1 VKTYNIPAS
10 GDIPNKTVTDIFTV
24 DLSLEEL
31 KTIRV
36 RQKYSF
42 RDHSFDDMYQI
53 PTLEE
58 YIRVAKSADRKVG
71 IYPELKS
78 PEWVNSLDIIRDANT
93 TFEDLIVEVLHNNG
107 YREKDALCFVQ
118 SFSEESIRSLST
130 KTRLPLVML
139 YDYRPQ
145 NEQAKMK
152 NLSSICSGIGVWKN
166 NIIPVD
172 QNNNL
177 QSTTDFVTNAHNNNN
192 LKVHAYTFRNENKYL
207 AWNYSQ
213 DPYNEYQ
220 TFLNTQIDGYFTD
233 FPGSFKRFLDMTYT
247 EPASKLCVSGVPSA
261 HSSGRFYKL
270 ILSIAAFLLCVMSF
284 A

>member
-1 VKTYNIPAS
+1 MQ
-10 GDIPNKTVTDIFTV
+10 NKTVTDIFTV
-24 DLSLEEL
+24 DLTLEEL
-31 KTIRV
+31 KTIRI
-36 RQKYSF
+36 RQKYPF

-78 PEWVNSLDIIRDANT
+78 PEWINSLDIICDANT
-93 TFEDLIVEVLHNNG
+93 TFEDLFVEVLHNNG

-139 YDYRPQ
+139 YKYRPP
-145 NEQAKMK
+145 NEQDKMK

-177 QSTTDFVTNAHNNNN
+177 QSTTDFVTNAHNNN

-247 EPASKLCVSGVPSA
+247 EPASKPCVSGVPSA
-261 HSSGRFYKL
+261 HSSGRLYSL